1 MDTRPRTAPP
11 AFLECV
17 QHTLQHHK
25 ASFLIETSHIHI
37 LDELKD
43 IPIDKFQD
51 ILETSV
57 RVRTLVDSIHRHESD
72 ISENNRIDEER
83 NKCKEEYNAK
93 VKQLKDEHE
102 RKLKEMTKEYTSNV
116 NSYSEDLERHKK
128 ALEELKH
135 EHDKRL
141 AILQKEKDGLKQE
154 KNTMLTTLQEKE
166 EAMNIFKKQM
176 DELFQKSLEP
186 LKNNHKEEIM
196 RMEKHYKEEKA
207 RMEHVSNA
215 EILRLEMAHKEMRGL
230 LERNH
235 ITENE
240 RLTKK
245 LEEQEQRI
253 QQLYS
258 ELKQSQASVIKGSVG
273 QADFLELVKQHTEW
287 SNMEDTSKTARAGDL
302 KGFIGKVET
311 MFEVKNYTSDVP
323 GKEVTKFIRDMEV
336 HSNIPYGVFVSMTSG
351 IANKKGDV
359 SFQWTSHGQLCLFFG
374 NFLKHDMEMSLK
386 YIGECAG
393 LGHRFFTYSQGE
405 ENNEAE
411 VYRDKLIQVKTIIT
425 KQLADVSEMMASMMQ
440 HKKLQLDNINKHYT
454 EYKMA
459 LDKMKTSYNE
469 IIDIIIGEQVED
481 TIENNVME
489 EEVVELVEGKKKRG
503 RKAKVETRAAE
514 SKATASH

>member
-1 MDTRPRTAPP
+1 MDAPPVTPP

-25 ASFLIETSHIHI
+25 VSFLIKTSRIHI

-57 RVRTLVDSIHRHESD
+57 QIRTLVDSIHRHETY
-72 ISENNRIDEER
+72 ISTSNLIDEEK
-83 NKCKEEYNAK
+83 NKCKEEYNTK
-93 VKQLKDEHE
+93 VKQLKDDHE
-102 RKLKEMTKEYTSNV
+102 RKLKEMSNEYIYNI
-116 NSYSEDLERHKK
+116 NFYSEEIEGHKHSLNDLKQDFE
-128 ALEELKH
+128 
-135 EHDKRL
+135 KRIQL
-141 AILQKEKDGLKQE
+141 FQKEKEGLKEE
-154 KNTMLTTLQEKE
+154 KSTLQTTLQEKE

-186 LKNNHKEEIM
+186 IKNNHKEEIM

-207 RMEHVSNA
+207 RMEHSSNS
-215 EILRLEMAHKEMRGL
+215 EILRLENGHKEMRVL

-235 ITENE
+235 IMENE
-240 RLTKK
+240 RLKKK
-245 LEEQEQRI
+245 LEEQDERI
-253 QQLYS
+253 HNLYS

-273 QADFLELVKQHTEW
+273 QADFLELVKEHTDW
-287 SNMEDTSKTARAGDL
+287 TNMEDTSKTPRAGDL

-323 GKEVTKFIRDMEV
+323 GKEVVKFIRDMEV

-359 SFQWTSHGQLCLFFG
+359 TFQWTSHGQLCVFFG
-374 NFLKHDMEMSLK
+374 NFLKHDMGMSMK

-393 LGHRFFTYSQGE
+393 VGHRFFTLSQGE
-405 ENNEAE
+405 ENNEVE

-425 KQLADVSEMMASMMQ
+425 KQLSDVSEMMASMMQ

-454 EYKMA
+454 EYKMG
-459 LDKMKTSYNE
+459 LDKMKISYNE
-469 IIDIIIGEQVED
+469 IIDIIVGEVVED
-481 TIENNVME
+481 TIGNDVVME
-489 EEVVELVEGKKKRG
+489 EVIMDVVEEKKKKG
-503 RKAKVETRAAE
+503 RKP
-514 SKATASH
+514 KAMVTA